1 MKKKLHLPILCLLC
15 LLLFSNNIN
24 AQNTQKDSSNVKS
37 NKLKKVIIP
46 MVTYSN
52 SFGATFGF
60 MAAGYYKTNK
70 KDAISPISS
79 SSLIGTYSTNKS
91 WFAVQPNKFY
101 FKDDKFRSK
110 LVFGLG
116 SVNFQTY
123 LDWENISSQFLPGIL
138 PSAESD
144 GTFIDYTTNF
154 QFIYTDF
161 LVNVYDRL
169 YIGGNILYS
178 HSTTTFDLPLKPD
191 DTQNLFGFGFSSEYD
206 TRNNQMMP
214 LNGFN
219 SKLVTISFL
228 ETLGS
233 TSNYHNLNFEYNK
246 YFQKGERNT
255 LLLRAYGQVAF
266 GDVPFSGKNVVGRD
280 DLRGYS
286 NGKYRANQ
294 VYDIQSEYR
303 HWFSKRWGYVAFG
316 GVATAIDTGNDININ
331 NLLPAVGG
339 GIRFLAIPS
348 SNISVG
354 MDLAVGKDDWGI
366 YFRISEAFTR

>member
-1 MKKKLHLPILCLLC
+1 
-15 LLLFSNNIN
+15 
-24 AQNTQKDSSNVKS
+24 
-37 NKLKKVIIP
+37 

-52 SFGATFGF
+52 SFGAMFGF
-60 MAAGYYKTNK
+60 MTTGYYKTNK
-70 KDAISPISS
+70 TDSISPISS
-79 SSLIGTYSTNKS
+79 SSLIGSYSTNKS
-91 WFAVQPNKFY
+91 WYAIQPNKFY
-101 FKDDKFRSK
+101 FKEDKFRSK
-110 LVFGLG
+110 VVIGVG
-116 SVNFQTY
+116 TVNFQTY
-123 LDWENISSQFLPGIL
+123 SDWENISGLFPPGLLPPEENEGV
-138 PSAESD
+138 
-144 GTFIDYTTNF
+144 FIDYSNNF
-154 QFIYTDF
+154 QFLFTDF

-178 HSTTTFDLPLKPD
+178 HSTTTFDLPSKPK
-191 DTQNLFGFGFSSEYD
+191 DTQNLFGFGFSSEFD

-219 SKLVTISFL
+219 SKFITISFL
-228 ETLGS
+228 EGLGS
-233 TSNYHNLNFEYNK
+233 TSNYHNINFEYNK

-255 LLLRAYGQVAF
+255 LLLRAYGQIAI

-294 VYDIQSEYR
+294 VYDMQSEYR

-316 GVATAIDTGNDININ
+316 GVATAIDTSNDISIN
-331 NLLPAVGG
+331 NLLPAVGA

-348 SNISVG
+348 SNITIG